1 MIVGISLATV
11 LLLVILAYVIAAW
24 GSPEVDTLP
33 FEFRKYLIQFFLIAA
48 LGAVVTVLI
57 EYFKRRAERREQEEK
72 AQAER
77 REQERQYRTSTLTSL
92 LERLDLIYQRVK
104 QTRQPL
110 GFIYHRVKQTRQ
122 RLGFIYQRV
131 KQTRQRLGIRPGH
144 RADNI
149 DEIWEL
155 RGEQQDLELL
165 ALDIDFHKRMF
176 PELDHVHE
184 LVKKM
189 ENYLGEIWRQ
199 YRLQFRDAPV
209 SEGSFEE
216 RLRKFVESPKDDKE
230 SDFPKFSL
238 YYHGEKGSSQL
249 ACSYCRSIWG
259 PTSAAIHVREQGGR
273 GLGSALSAR
282 GPLGERL
289 SAQCS

>member
-1 MIVGISLATV
+1 M
-11 LLLVILAYVIAAW
+11 
-24 GSPEVDTLP
+24 
-33 FEFRKYLIQFFLIAA
+33 
-48 LGAVVTVLI
+48 
-57 EYFKRRAERREQEEK
+57 
-72 AQAER
+72 
-77 REQERQYRTSTLTSL
+77 TSL
-92 LERLDLIYQRVK
+92 LERLDLIYQ
-104 QTRQPL
+104 
-110 GFIYHRVKQTRQ
+110 RVKQTRQ

-230 SDFPKFSL
+230 SDFLKFSL
-238 YYHGEKGSSQL
+238 YYHTARMVL
-249 ACSYCRSIWG
+249 LNLLV
-259 PTSAAIHVREQGGR
+259 PTAAAYGDQQARPSTPASKEGG
-273 GLGSALSAR
+273 A
-282 GPLGERL
+282 
-289 SAQCS
+289 